1 MNTTIIKDVIISG
14 FLGGLAS
21 YLVSMN
27 RKNPEYL
34 NMMAFIYAA
43 PSIFFY
49 MILIASRKGKKT
61 VKNFSFHAMLGMLL
75 TSSVIILTYNF
86 YYLNSNILVGLNL
99 FMFLIATALYF
110 KYKIYKL

>member
-1 MNTTIIKDVIISG
+1 
-14 FLGGLAS
+14 
-21 YLVSMN
+21 
-27 RKNPEYL
+27 
-34 NMMAFIYAA
+34 
-43 PSIFFY
+43 

-61 VKNFSFHAMLGMLL
+61 VKNSMLGMLL

-110 KYKIYKL
+110 KYKIYKV